1 MSNQPEYSFFDDV
14 NQFVDKAALHTEHPA
29 GLMKQIKMCNSIYKF
44 NFPIKLEDGTYQVL
58 EAYRVQ
64 HSHHKLPTKGG
75 IRYAETVNE
84 DEVKALSALMTYKC
98 ALVNVPFGGAKG
110 GVKIN
115 TRQYSIDMLENI
127 TRRYTSELVKKNFIG
142 PAIDVPAPDYGTG
155 SREMA
160 WIADTYAAFSRDEVN
175 AHGCVTGK
183 PLTQSGVEGRT
194 EATGMGIMFGLREA
208 VNVKEDM
215 EALGLSAGMEGKK
228 IIVQGFGNVGYWSAK
243 ALQDQGALIV
253 GIAEFE
259 GGVYDKNGLDVEELF
274 RHRKETK
281 SILNYKNAT
290 NYENSSELLEAECD
304 ILIPAALENQITG
317 ENAPRIKAKIIGEGA
332 NGPVTPDAENIL
344 LQKGVLVIPDMYL
357 NAGGVTVSYFE
368 WLKNLSRVS
377 FGKIDKRYDE
387 LNNLRLVQ
395 AIEKATGNSLPNDLR
410 KSIVKGAS
418 ERDLVLS
425 GLEDTM
431 VTSYHEVR
439 DMLKRKK
446 LKSMRTAAF
455 IVSINKIAVSYMDLG
470 IFP

>member
-1 MSNQPEYSFFDDV
+1 MSNTPEYSFYDDV
-14 NQFVDKAALHTEHPA
+14 NQFVDKAAVHTEHPA
-29 GLMKQIKMCNSIYKF
+29 GLIQQIKMCNSIYKF

-58 EAYRVQ
+58 EGFRVQ
-64 HSHHKLPTKGG
+64 HSQHKMPTKGG

-115 TRQYSIDMLENI
+115 TRNYSVDMLENI
-127 TRRYTSELVKKNFIG
+127 TRRYTSELIKKNFIG

-160 WIADTYAAFSRDEVN
+160 WIADTYATFNPDDVN
-175 AHGCVTGK
+175 SNGCVTGK
-183 PLTQSGVEGRT
+183 PLSQSGVQGRT
-194 EATGMGIMFGLREA
+194 EATGMGIMFGIREA
-208 VNVKEDM
+208 VSIEEDM
-215 EALGLSAGMEGKK
+215 KALGLSTGLEGKK
-228 IIVQGFGNVGYWSAK
+228 VIVQGFGNVGYWSAK
-243 ALQDQGALIV
+243 AMQDQGALIV
-253 GIAEFE
+253 GVAEFE
-259 GGVYDKNGLDVEELF
+259 GGVYDESGLDIEDLF
-274 RHRKETK
+274 RHRRETK
-281 SILNYKNAT
+281 SILNYKNAK
-290 NYENSSELLEAECD
+290 NYENSAALLEVECD
-304 ILIPAALENQITG
+304 ILIPAALENQITK
-317 ENAPRIKAKIIGEGA
+317 ENAPRIKAKIVGEGA
-332 NGPVTPDAENIL
+332 NGPTTPEAENIL
-344 LQKGVLVIPDMYL
+344 LQKGVMVIPDMYL

-395 AIEKATGNSLPNDLR
+395 AIEKASNTTLPDDIR
-410 KSIVKGAS
+410 KKIVKGAS

-431 VTSYHEVR
+431 VNAYHEVR
-439 DMLKRKK
+439 KTLKQKK

-455 IVSINKIAVSYMDLG
+455 IVSINKIAISYLDLG